1 MKKLYIKLH
10 MEDSGEAN
18 NRSQAKDDRI
28 LDSLASLDS
37 LEAINYTAMLTVEY
51 LGLTFIYLYAC
62 KICMIKE

>member
-1 MKKLYIKLH
+1 MI
-10 MEDSGEAN
+10 
-18 NRSQAKDDRI
+18 RPRCQAKEDRI

-37 LEAINYTAMLTVEY
+37 LEAINYPAMLTVEY